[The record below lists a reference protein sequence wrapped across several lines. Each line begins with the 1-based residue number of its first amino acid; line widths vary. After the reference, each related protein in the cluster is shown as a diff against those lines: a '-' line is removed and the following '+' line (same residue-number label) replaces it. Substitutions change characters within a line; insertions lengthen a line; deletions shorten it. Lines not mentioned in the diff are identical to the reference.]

1 MKISFK
7 QLRPAGGDCCAPYEV
22 LLNRECTLREFV
34 DCIIKNEREWGYVT
48 IYGMVDDQ
56 KLEYRYGKILKN
68 EFTENELNSIL
79 LSVGSYGGWSRMDY
93 VVRLKSNGKNDTKI
107 TSSRPE

>member
-1 MKISFK
+1 MGLTLKFK
-7 QLRPAGGDCCAPYEV
+7 QLREAGGDCCAPYEV

-68 EFTENELNSIL
+68 EFTEDELQSTIET
-79 LSVGSYGGWSRMDY
+79 VGSYGGWTYMDY
-93 VVRLKSNGKNDTKI
+93 WVKLK
-107 TSSRPE
+107 